1 MELITTKVCMAKDM
15 GVHGNLFGGNMMAF
29 VDESAA
35 AFVCQICNTPR
46 MVTVRVSEFEFK
58 RPVKVGNILKFYG
71 EVAKFGTTSITVSIV
86 VKKYSVY
93 TQEEEIVTSTNM
105 TFVRIDDEGT
115 PIPIS
120 ERVKNV
126 YYEKHGI
133 VVEAVQKSQTK

>member
-1 MELITTKVCMAKDM
+1 MELITTKVCMAKDI
-15 GVHGNLFGGNMMAF
+15 GVHGNLFGGNMMAY

-71 EVAKFGTTSITVSIV
+71 EVVRFGTTSITVSIV
-86 VKKYSVY
+86 VKKHSVY
-93 TQEEEIVTSTNM
+93 TQEEDIVTSTNM

-120 ERVKNV
+120 ERVKGV
-126 YYEKHGI
+126 YYEKNRI
-133 VVEAVQKSQTK
+133 MVK

>member
-1 MELITTKVCMAKDM
+1 MELITTKVCMAKDI

-35 AFVCQICNTPR
+35 AYVCQICNTPR
-46 MVTVRVSEFEFK
+46 MVTVKVSEFEFK

-71 EVAKFGTTSITVSIV
+71 EVIRFGTTSITVSIV

-93 TQEEEIVTSTNM
+93 TQDEEVVTSTNM
-105 TFVRIDDEGT
+105 TFVRIDDEGS

-120 ERVKNV
+120 ERVKNI
-126 YYEKHGI
+126 YFQNHKDI
-133 VVEAVQKSQTK
+133 

>member
-1 MELITTKVCMAKDM
+1 MELITTKVCMAKDI
-15 GVHGNLFGGNMMAF
+15 GVHGNLFGGNMMAY

-71 EVAKFGTTSITVSIV
+71 EVVRFGTTSITVSIV
-86 VKKYSVY
+86 VKKHSVY
-93 TQEEEIVTSTNM
+93 TQEEDIVTSTNM

-120 ERVKNV
+120 ERVKSV
-126 YYEKHGI
+126 YYEKNGI
-133 VVEAVQKSQTK
+133 MVK